1 MSNYLSLHCPA
12 FDPGIS
18 KQQIALHNRM
28 DDGSPLTPTTTH
40 RPRLQRARNGSSA
53 SIMSSTSSIFSESV
67 PPPME
72 SYLFSPDFDDALYNF
87 YINYAHHPTTTPF
100 DTRYPPSGVLSQL
113 SRLFADTYILN
124 TETPLAIDTRPDIN
138 NDLLNGPTQTL
149 LAVIRRRLI
158 HLSMGSHGAFCQPV
172 SLSRTASVASTMSI
186 SDTVDHHQLPPLQFP
201 SQTQLIQPIQ
211 PPPPPRPQLSLANP
225 RALRSPSISSTN
237 NGITNM
243 GSSSNNLQT
252 LNSLSLSLKHPQ
264 FQGLFSPLDVH
275 SPYEQNVPSPLA
287 PTVPAVPG
295 TAPSFESDD
304 LYNATAAR
312 KRDSLKMKRR

>member
-1 MSNYLSLHCPA
+1 
-12 FDPGIS
+12 
-18 KQQIALHNRM
+18 M

-172 SLSRTASVASTMSI
+172 SLSRTAS
-186 SDTVDHHQLPPLQFP
+186 
-201 SQTQLIQPIQ
+201 
-211 PPPPPRPQLSLANP
+211 
-225 RALRSPSISSTN
+225 
-237 NGITNM
+237 
-243 GSSSNNLQT
+243 
-252 LNSLSLSLKHPQ
+252 